1 MRELLREDDD
11 DERETLLLLLLLI
24 FICGWFRI
32 FWPSIEDVGCYAIHR
47 NDE

>member
-1 MRELLREDDD
+1 MRELLREDD

-32 FWPSIEDVGCYAIHR
+32 WPSIEDVGCYAIHR